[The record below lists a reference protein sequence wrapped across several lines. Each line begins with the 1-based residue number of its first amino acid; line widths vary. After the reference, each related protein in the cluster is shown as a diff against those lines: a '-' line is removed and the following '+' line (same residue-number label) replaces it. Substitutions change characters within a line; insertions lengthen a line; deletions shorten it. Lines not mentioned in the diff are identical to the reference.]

1 MTSPA
6 QADAL
11 GYCTLHLPWLHLPRL
26 HLARPRLHL
35 ARLCLRWQIVEMKQ
49 QKNILNERRILDM
62 MDHPFVLKLAGHYHD
77 SAEVHTHAPYLHTH
91 P

>member
-1 MTSPA
+1 
-6 QADAL
+6 
-11 GYCTLHLPWLHLPRL
+11 
-26 HLARPRLHL
+26 
-35 ARLCLRWQIVEMKQ
+35 MKQ